1 MNDEINVL
9 HVTKW
14 YPHKA
19 DPQNGVFVK
28 KHIASTSNDPV
39 VLGFLSYAGK
49 PEIEGQTTIYGAK
62 QMSNATKL
70 AIFTAAIAQHKPKIV
85 HFHCFAPDLLPLLL
99 YAKSKRLKTLHTE
112 HGSAF
117 LKDRLHL
124 LKGWRKKAP
133 RWYFSKVDRVLPI
146 SPLLNE
152 GILALA
158 PKSNTTVIPN
168 IVSPVSTAVSQE
180 RLTKK
185 FCVVAD
191 VVFETKQQ
199 DKIVEVF
206 RQIPRAKAELHFYGG
221 GPDHSKLEDLC
232 RNDANIFVHG
242 RQTNEEVLELLP
254 NFDALLL
261 YSAYETF
268 GITVFEARQAG
279 LWAIHSSGLGGQPWY
294 DNGCIKV
301 SSERE
306 LFAAIDK
313 VLTSA
318 AAKKTSFPDLSPQA
332 IGDLLKE
339 LYREIVLKS

>member
-19 DPQNGVFVK
+19 DPQNGIFVQ
-28 KHIASTSNDPV
+28 KHIAAAGENPV
-39 VLGFLSYAGK
+39 VLGFLPFSGK
-49 PEIEGQTTIYGAK
+49 PETAGNTTIYGAQ
-62 QMSNATKL
+62 QMSNATKV
-70 AIFTAAIAQHKPKIV
+70 AIFTAAISKHKPQIV

-99 YAKSKRLKTLHTE
+99 YAKSKRIPTLHTE

-117 LKDRLHL
+117 LKDRLKL

-133 RWYFSKVDRVLPI
+133 KWYFSKVDRVLPI
-146 SPLLNE
+146 SPLLEE
-152 GILALA
+152 GIRALA
-158 PKSNTTVIPN
+158 PKATTTVLPN
-168 IVSPVSTAVSQE
+168 IVTPFTAPPAQE

-199 DKIVEVF
+199 DKIVEIF
-206 RQIPRAKAELHFYGG
+206 RQIPRAKGELHFYGG

-242 RQTNEEVLELLP
+242 RKTNAEVLELLP
-254 NFDALLL
+254 NHDALLL

-294 DNGCIKV
+294 DQGCIEV
-301 SSERE
+301 TSEAE
-306 LFAAIDK
+306 LLAAINQVFTLK
-313 VLTSA
+313 A
-318 AAKKTSFPDLSPQA
+318 APKANFVELSPSA
-332 IGDLLKE
+332 IGNLLKD